1 MIYGEHM
8 KRAALL
14 IALVS
19 GMCLASCS
27 KSASSSDS
35 VMQLNGAG
43 STFVYPIMSKW
54 IGEYSSARTGVRIN
68 YQPIGSGR
76 GIGVVSGGTVDF
88 GATDGPMTD
97 GQLADSN
104 VGPIEHIPLV
114 MGADVPGYNI
124 PGLSAELKFTP
135 SILADIFLGKIT
147 AWNDPKITKVNP
159 GISLPNTTI
168 FVVHR
173 SDGSGTTYIW
183 TDYLSKV
190 SPEWKQKVGT
200 ALSVNWPTGQGA
212 AGNEG
217 VATMIRQNPGAIGYI
232 ELTYAERNNLAFGR
246 VQNSSGNFVK
256 ASMDSVTAAATSATI
271 PDDFR
276 YSITNAS
283 GEGAYPIAGTTW
295 MLIPVHPRDPNRGK
309 MLVDFAEWI
318 LTTGQDAAPTLH
330 YARLPDELAARAKN
344 ALNRLRASSN

>member
-1 MIYGEHM
+1 M
-8 KRAALL
+8 KRSAVL

-19 GMCLASCS
+19 GMCLTSCS
-27 KSASSSDS
+27 KSASSHS
-35 VMQLNGAG
+35 VTQLNGAG
-43 STFVYPIMSKW
+43 STFVYPIMAKW
-54 IGEYSSARTGVRIN
+54 VSEYSTAQAGVSIN
-68 YQPIGSGR
+68 YQPVGSGR
-76 GIGVVSGGTVDF
+76 GIGQVSQGLADF

-97 GQLADSN
+97 AQMADSS

-114 MGADVPGYNI
+114 MGAAVPGYNI

-135 SILADIFLGKIT
+135 AVLSGIFLGNIT
-147 AWNDPKITKVNP
+147 AWNDPAITKANP
-159 GISLPNTTI
+159 GIAIPNTAI
-168 FVVHR
+168 VVVHR
-173 SDGSGTTYIW
+173 SEGSGTTYIW

-190 SPEWKQKVGT
+190 SPEWQQKVGT
-200 ALSVNWPTGQGA
+200 ATSVKWPTGRGA

-217 VATMIRQNPGAIGYI
+217 VATMIRQNPGAIGYT
-232 ELTYAERNNLAFGR
+232 ELTYAEQNNVAFGR

-256 ASMDSVTAAATSATI
+256 ASIDSVTAAATSANI

-295 MLIPVHPRDPNRGK
+295 MLIPAHPRDPNRGK